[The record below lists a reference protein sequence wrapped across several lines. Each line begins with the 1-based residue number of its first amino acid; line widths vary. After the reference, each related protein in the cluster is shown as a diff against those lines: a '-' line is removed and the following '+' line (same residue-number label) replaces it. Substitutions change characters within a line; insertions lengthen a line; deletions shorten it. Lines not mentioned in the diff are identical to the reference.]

1 MAYGM
6 EWRKQKNDEHLNQ
19 HLRKILGRELYRSG
33 IFVLWLTKNIVNLPF
48 SISGF
53 YKDLII
59 SLRNDRQY
67 KAKATFEISCKQF
80 EDFWFCENEDEMNK
94 CDSAMKILNKHGYI
108 KCTADWTH
116 DTLILEDPTIMQN
129 LSETERDN
137 IWKKMKIGSLPFN
150 HISHLL
156 SEEQRDHYL
165 NEITTKL
172 KTGELRDIALNGSPE
187 FKQYKQ
193 VKVNL
198 SNKETDGE
206 VTRLEVDIDKD
217 LALDSE
223 TDKAVDVE
231 VVEDSNSKLVSTIT
245 DELIEYASES
255 DILKLHKHHLHEL
268 TDSQRYLVES
278 KYDLINNREQ
288 SI

>member
-19 HLRKILGRELYRSG
+19 HLKKILGRKLYRSG
-33 IFVLWLTKNIVNLPF
+33 IFVMWLTKNIVNLPF
-48 SISGF
+48 DISGF
-53 YKDLII
+53 YKDIII
-59 SLRNDRQY
+59 SLRNDKEY
-67 KAKATFEISCKQF
+67 KAKATFEISCSQF

-137 IWKKMKIGSLPFN
+137 IWKHMSIGSLPFN

-165 NEITTKL
+165 NMITSKL
-172 KTGELRDIALNGSPE
+172 KKPKQREIALNGSAE
-187 FKQYKQ
+187 FKQYLQ

-198 SNKETDGE
+198 STNETDGE
-206 VTRLEVDIDKD
+206 VTRLEEDIDKD

-268 TDSQRYLVES
+268 TDTQRFLVET
-278 KYDLINNREQ
+278 KYDLINNKEQ
-288 SI
+288 RI